1 MSSVMYSWEVW
12 DMKISTFLYTLK
24 EGFRNVWTNKV
35 FSIASVA
42 TMAACIFLFGVF
54 YSILVNFQSVVKDVE
69 SGVAITVF
77 FDDGTSQ
84 QRIDEIGHEIASR
97 EEVASFNYVSA
108 DEAWEEYK
116 IEYFEGN
123 EDAAA
128 AFGSDNPLANDSN
141 YEIYMEDISQQQ
153 GLVDYLEDLENI
165 SRVRQSETV
174 ANTLSDVNKLIG
186 VISIAIIIILICVAV
201 FLISNTVRT
210 GITVRKE
217 EIGIMKMIG
226 ATDYFVRAPFIVE
239 GILIGLIGAII
250 PLAILYSMYGRVIA
264 YVGERFGF
272 LSNMINFVPETSV
285 FIILIPIGLILGVGI
300 GYIGS
305 RITVHKHINV

>member
-1 MSSVMYSWEVW
+1 
-12 DMKISTFLYTLK
+12 MKISTFGFTLK
-24 EGFRNVWTNKV
+24 EGIRNVWTNKI
-35 FSIASVA
+35 FSIASIA

-54 YSILVNFQSVVKDVE
+54 YSLLVNFQSVVQDVE

-77 FDDGTSQ
+77 FDEGTTQ
-84 QRIDEIGHEIASR
+84 ARIDQIGQEIASR

-108 DEAWEEYK
+108 EEAWEEYK
-116 IEYFEGN
+116 MDYFDGN
-123 EDAAA
+123 ENLAT

-153 GLVDYLEDLENI
+153 VLVEYLESLE
-165 SRVRQSETV
+165 SVSKVRQSEQV
-174 ANTLSDVNKLIG
+174 ANTLSDMNKLIG
-186 VISIAIIIILICVAV
+186 IVSAAIIVILICVAV

-226 ATDYFVRAPFIVE
+226 ATDFFVRAPFIVE
-239 GILIGLIGAII
+239 GILIGLVGAII
-250 PLAILYSMYGRVIA
+250 PLAILYAVYGKVIT
-264 YVGERFGF
+264 YVGEKFDF
-272 LSNMINFVPETSV
+272 LSSMFTFVPETSV
-285 FIILIPIGLILGVGI
+285 FTVLLPVGLILGVGI
-300 GYIGS
+300 GFIGS

>member
-1 MSSVMYSWEVW
+1 
-12 DMKISTFLYTLK
+12 MKLSTLGYTIK
-24 EGFRNVWTNKV
+24 EGIRNVWTNKI
-35 FSIASVA
+35 FSIASIA

-54 YSILVNFQSVVKDVE
+54 YSLLVNFQSVVQDVE

-77 FDDGTSQ
+77 FEDGTTQ
-84 QRIDEIGHEIASR
+84 ERIDQIGQEIAAR

-108 DEAWEEYK
+108 EEAWEEYK
-116 IEYFEGN
+116 MDYFDGDES
-123 EDAAA
+123 AAA

-141 YEIYMEDISQQQ
+141 YEIYMQDIEQQQ
-153 GLVDYLEDLENI
+153 TLVEYLEGLDNV
-165 SRVRQSETV
+165 SKVRQSEQV

-186 VISIAIIIILICVAV
+186 IVSAAIIVILICVAV

-226 ATDYFVRAPFIVE
+226 ATDFFVRAPFIVE
-239 GILIGLIGAII
+239 GMMIGLVGAVI
-250 PLAILYSMYGRVIA
+250 PLVILYTVYGRVIT
-264 YVGERFGF
+264 YVGEKFGF
-272 LSNMINFVPETSV
+272 LSNMISFVPETSV
-285 FIILIPIGLILGVGI
+285 FSVLLPVGLILGVGI
-300 GYIGS
+300 GFVGS

>member
-1 MSSVMYSWEVW
+1 MLSAMCNWEVSI
-12 DMKISTFLYTLK
+12 MKISTFGYTLK
-24 EGFRNVWTNKV
+24 EGIKNVWTNKV
-35 FSIASVA
+35 FSIASIA

-54 YSILVNFQSVVKDVE
+54 YAMIVNFQGVVKDVE

-77 FDDGTSQ
+77 FEDGTTQ
-84 QRIDEIGHEIASR
+84 QRIDAIGKEIAAS

-116 IEYFEGN
+116 LEYFEGN

-128 AFGSDNPLANDSN
+128 AFGTDNPLANDSN
-141 YEIYMEDISQQQ
+141 YEIYMEDIAQQQ
-153 GLVDYLEDLENI
+153 GLVEHLESLDGV

-186 VISIAIIIILICVAV
+186 AISIVIIVILICVAV

-239 GILIGLIGAII
+239 GILIGLVGAII
-250 PLAILYSMYGRVIA
+250 PLAILYSMYGKVIT

-272 LSNMINFVPETSV
+272 LSNMINFIPENTV
-285 FIILIPIGLILGVGI
+285 FIILLPVGLILGVGI
-300 GYIGS
+300 GYLGS